1 MIKKIVSGFGANFF
15 SQLSSVFLQIVSVPI
30 IIKSIGISGYGDWV
44 LVYTIP
50 AYIAIMDFGI
60 ISVAANNVTILFARG
75 DVENAN
81 LEFKRALSISITAFM
96 SIFVVFLAC
105 ALLTEY
111 LFDIK
116 NVGAVVF
123 LVAAALLSLV
133 FGFFDIVY
141 RAVGLYHIGV
151 YIISICR
158 VGEMLFGLIV
168 LVITKSIIFMAIGFF
183 VARFLM
189 FFLVL
194 LKVKR
199 KFNYFT
205 WSFSIKSPAEVFF
218 EIKRSAAFMAFPV
231 GNALS
236 LQTSAII
243 VGAFSGPVALASYSV
258 CKTLS
263 RTVVQF
269 ITMVSKSVWPEISRL
284 YAAGD
289 IEKIRKIAIYGS
301 IVFGLICCVFA
312 LIVYSFRNLIINYW
326 LPGESII
333 NFDKMMGLLLLSA
346 ALTSFWQ
353 IAIVITMATNKFN
366 KSSIIYL
373 GASIFGILFAIYSYE
388 TFGVYSVVYSSIIF
402 DAIMIIY
409 SVCFIVGIRKNYA

>member
-1 MIKKIVSGFGANFF
+1 MIKKIISGFGANFF
-15 SQLSSVFLQIVSVPI
+15 SQLSSVVLQIVSVPI

-44 LVYTIP
+44 LIYTIP

-75 DVENAN
+75 DVKNAN
-81 LEFKRALSISITAFM
+81 LEFNRALSISITAFM
-96 SIFVVFLAC
+96 SIFVIFLVC

-111 LFDIK
+111 FFDIK
-116 NVGAVVF
+116 NIGAVVF

-151 YIISICR
+151 YIISLCR
-158 VGEMLFGLIV
+158 VGEMLFGLLALAV
-168 LVITKSIIFMAIGFF
+168 TKSIIFMAVGFF

-189 FFLVL
+189 FVLFL
-194 LKVKR
+194 LKIKR
-199 KFNYFT
+199 KVNYFT

-243 VGAFSGPVALASYSV
+243 VGAFSGPAVLASYSI

-269 ITMVSKSVWPEISRL
+269 ITMGSKSVWPEISRL

-301 IVFGLICCVFA
+301 FLFGLVCCIFA
-312 LIVYSFRNLIINYW
+312 VIVYGFRNYIIEFW
-326 LPGESII
+326 LPGESIL
-333 NFDKMMGLLLLSA
+333 NFDEMMGVLLLSA

-353 IAIVITMATNKFN
+353 VSIVITMATNKFN
-366 KSSIIYL
+366 QSSIIYL
-373 GASIFGILFAIYSYE
+373 SASIISVLFAIFLYDSL
-388 TFGVYSVVYSSIIF
+388 GVYSVAYSSIIF
-402 DAIMIIY
+402 DVIMIAY
-409 SVCFIVGIRKNYA
+409 SIFFIRNIGRNYA